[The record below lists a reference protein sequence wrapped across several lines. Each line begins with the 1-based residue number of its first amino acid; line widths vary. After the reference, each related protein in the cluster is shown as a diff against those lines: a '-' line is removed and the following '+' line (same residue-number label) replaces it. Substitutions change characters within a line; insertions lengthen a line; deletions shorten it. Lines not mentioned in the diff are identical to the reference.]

1 MRARRSEPAAVAAFL
16 AKTNERRRSGWKAAV
31 FLFSLFLVGLLC
43 CGCGDESE
51 EQAKA
56 LAKRGFDAL
65 KERKPETARTY
76 FQRALTLRPAYGSA
90 NYGMARV
97 LDQYYRDTP
106 AALTYYQ
113 RFLDVAEEGS
123 NRNAS
128 VAAVKALELLA
139 AGKLE
144 DPAAAAEEILLA
156 AYAGKRAVFFERVA
170 GSLLHAR
177 VVEGKAAERL
187 LSELGAHSLGGKPE
201 VAYRKITPDMQ
212 GAVVVLRLRSD
223 SDSAAEYVCLL
234 LVRGQGELAGLWQLS
249 SSIPLRDLGKSS

>member
-1 MRARRSEPAAVAAFL
+1 MRPRRSESAAVAAFL
-16 AKTNERRRSGWKAAV
+16 TKTNERRRSGWKAAV
-31 FLFSLFLVGLLC
+31 FLCSFFLLGLLC
-43 CGCGDESE
+43 CGCGGDGE

-65 KERKPETARTY
+65 KERKPEAAREY
-76 FQRALTLRPAYGSA
+76 FRRALALRPANGSA

-97 LDQYYRDTP
+97 LDQYYCDTP

-113 RFLDVAEEGS
+113 RYLDVAEEGAS
-123 NRNAS
+123 RNTS
-128 VAAVKALELLA
+128 VAAVKALELLT

-144 DPAAAAEEILLA
+144 DPSAAAEDILQA
-156 AYAGKRAVFFERVA
+156 AYAGKRAVLFERVA

-177 VVEGKAAERL
+177 VSEGKGAERL

-201 VAYRKITPDMQ
+201 VVYRKITADLQ
-212 GAVVVLRLRSD
+212 GAVVVMRLRSEAD
-223 SDSAAEYVCLL
+223 LAAEYICLL

-249 SSIPLRDLGKSS
+249 AAVPLRDLGKSS